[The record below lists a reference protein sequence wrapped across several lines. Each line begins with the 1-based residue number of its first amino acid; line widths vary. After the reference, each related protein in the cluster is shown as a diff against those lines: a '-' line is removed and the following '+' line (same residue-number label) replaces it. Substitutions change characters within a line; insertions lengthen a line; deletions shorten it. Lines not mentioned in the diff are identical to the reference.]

1 MTEPRYNPR
10 IFRAYD
16 IRGVA
21 DRDLDDGTIYRIGR
35 AFAAEIHARGLL
47 DRVAVGR
54 DARLSSPRIR
64 EALVRGLCDGGVDV
78 LDVGIVPSPVLYFA
92 AYMREVGGAIMVTG
106 SHNPAEDN
114 GLKLLLDKGAIYG
127 DAILRLRAA
136 VEAGDAALPP
146 AARGRTARPIAVL
159 RPYCDQQRLLVQLGP
174 RKIKMVVDA
183 GNGPTGPIAPD
194 LLRSLGID
202 VIEIYCDLDGR
213 FPNHHPDPTVEENL
227 RDLQAAVV
235 QHGADL
241 GVAYDGDGD
250 RIGVVDEHGQVIWGD
265 RLLALLARALLREV
279 PGAAIVGEVKCSD
292 VLFDDIAAHGGRPIM
307 AAVGHSLIKARMKAE
322 GALLAGEM
330 SGHIFFAHRYFGYDD
345 AIHATLRLL
354 EILSNEVRPLSALAA
369 ELPATF
375 ATPELRLPCD
385 DDLKFDV
392 VASVLARYRASH
404 EVVDI
409 DGARVRF
416 AAGWGLVRASNT
428 GPVLVLRCEARSQ
441 ADCDA
446 IEAELRAAVLQ
457 ATVEL
462 AARQRS
468 AEAATPESAT

>member
-21 DRDLDDGTIYRIGR
+21 DRDLDDAIVRRIGR
-35 AFAAEIHARGLL
+35 AFAAEIHARRLL
-47 DRVAVGR
+47 DRVAVGC
-54 DARLSSPRIR
+54 DARLSSPRIHS
-64 EALVRGLCDGGVDV
+64 ALVRGLCEGGVDV
-78 LDVGIVPSPVLYFA
+78 VDVGIVPSPVLYFA

-127 DAILRLRAA
+127 ADILRLRAA

-146 AARGRTARPIAVL
+146 VTTGRTTRPMEVVRA
-159 RPYCDQQRLLVQLGP
+159 YCDQQRLLVQLGP
-174 RKIKMVVDA
+174 RKIKVVVDA
-183 GNGPTGPIAPD
+183 GNGPTGPIAPE
-194 LLRSLGID
+194 LLHSLGVD
-202 VIEIYCDLDGR
+202 VIELYCDLDGR

-227 RDLQAAVV
+227 RDLQAAVR

-250 RIGVVDEHGQVIWGD
+250 RIGVVDENGDVIWGD

-354 EILSNEVRPLSALAA
+354 EILTHEERPLSALATA
-369 ELPATF
+369 LPATF

-385 DDLKFDV
+385 DDLKFGV
-392 VASVLARYRASH
+392 VAAVLARYRASH

-416 AAGWGLVRASNT
+416 ASGWGLVRASNT

-446 IEAELRAAVLQ
+446 IEAELRLAVQEAA
-457 ATVEL
+457 ATLEAGAGDSEIAAQD
-462 AARQRS
+462 AAR
-468 AEAATPESAT
+468 